1 MTRIIAGAAGGR
13 RIATPPGD
21 ATRPT
26 TDRVREALFSSLES
40 QLGGW
45 EGVRFL
51 DVFAGSGAIG
61 LESLSRGAAHA
72 TFIESDRRTSELIR
86 RNVGVVGV
94 PEANVIAAPAVRALE
109 TMSGALSAAFDAVF
123 LDPPYDYG
131 DDDLAG
137 VLELLGQR
145 DLLAADAVVV
155 VERAKRSTEPAW
167 PGGVEGV
174 RAKRYGATTL
184 WYGRRHRAT

>member
-26 TDRVREALFSSLES
+26 TDRVREALFSSLDS

-61 LESLSRGAAHA
+61 IEALSRGAAHA
-72 TFIESDRRTSELIR
+72 TFIERNRRTSELIR
-86 RNVGVVGV
+86 RNVGVVDTQDV
-94 PEANVIAAPAVRALE
+94 AVIAASAKQ
-109 TMSGALSAAFDAVF
+109 ALSTLAPAFDAVF
-123 LDPPYDYG
+123 LDPPYDDS
-131 DDDLAG
+131 DDDLEAI
-137 VLELLGQR
+137 LATLARR
-145 DLLAADAVVV
+145 DLLADDAVVV
-155 VERAKRSTEPAW
+155 VERATRSSEPAW
-167 PGGVEGV
+167 PEGIESV

-184 WYGRRHRAT
+184 WYGRRRR

>member
-1 MTRIIAGAAGGR
+1 MTRIIAGSAGGR
-13 RIATPPGD
+13 RIATPSGD

-61 LESLSRGAAHA
+61 LEALSRGAAHA
-72 TFIESDRRTSELIR
+72 TFIERDRRTSDLIR
-86 RNVGVVGV
+86 RNAEVVG
-94 PEANVIAAPAVRALE
+94 AADVAVVTGQAVQAVE
-109 TMSGALSAAFDAVF
+109 TLATAFDVAF
-123 LDPPYDYG
+123 LDPPYDFT
-131 DDDLAG
+131 DEALAA
-137 VLELLGQR
+137 VMTALVQR
-145 DLLAADAVVV
+145 DLLAPDGVLV
-155 VERAKRSTEPAW
+155 VERAKRSAEPVW
-167 PGGVEGV
+167 PGDVEGV

-184 WYGRRHRAT
+184 WYGRRPAT